1 MCDWAQG
8 QREVWL
14 RSRLTPMVLV
24 TLLFSG
30 CVDDT
35 KGVVDSVGA
44 ETAPGLAGA
53 WVHTDRDGTRTRL
66 HVKDLGD
73 RYAVTRQE
81 GNRKA
86 EVYERVDTIPIKLAG
101 SDTYIASVVPQ
112 SGAKQRWLFV
122 IKPRADTLEVRTTSI
137 AEVKKVAARVG
148 VSVDINGR
156 LGPGVQLS
164 DALKLLT
171 ALAEED
177 FKGETL
183 YKRAGWFSESPAGA
197 VSLDSAEALIKQG
210 KGEDGLGLFVYMAN
224 RGHTIAQFRAAQMLA
239 NGSGGLKDAEL
250 ASWYYLSSY
259 RSGHSA
265 AAAALARHLEQTNS
279 VDPKHKEGPVF
290 WWAVAYELQG
300 NVARSKAEV
309 LKAAQRYC
317 QTRPALKKA
326 GCDPEKE
333 AQDALSSAYLD
344 LELDEME
351 EDSARSKAQQD

>member
-1 MCDWAQG
+1 MCEWVPG
-8 QREVWL
+8 QREAVM

-24 TLLFSG
+24 TLLISG

-53 WVHTDRDGTRTRL
+53 WVHTDGDGTRTRL

-73 RYAVTRQE
+73 RYAATWQR
-81 GNRKA
+81 GHRKA

-101 SDTYIASVVPQ
+101 SDAYIASVASKV
-112 SGAKQRWLFV
+112 GAKQRWLFV
-122 IKPRADTLEVRTTSI
+122 IKPRADTLEVRTTST
-137 AEVKKVAARVG
+137 AEVRKVAARVG
-148 VSVDINGR
+148 VPVDINGR
-156 LGPGVQLS
+156 LGSGVKRS

-183 YKRAGWFSESPAGA
+183 YKRAGWFSESPGGA

-210 KGEDGLGLFVYMAN
+210 RGKDGLGLFVYMAN

-239 NGSGGLKDAEL
+239 NGSGGLKDAQL

-259 RSGHSA
+259 RSGHDP

-290 WWAVAYELQG
+290 WWAMAFERQG
-300 NVARSKAEV
+300 DDARSKSEV
-309 LKAAQRYC
+309 LKAARRYC
-317 QTRPALKKA
+317 QTRPSVEKA
-326 GCDPEKE
+326 RCDPEKE
-333 AQDALSSAYLD
+333 AQVALSSAYLD
-344 LELDEME
+344 NELQQME
-351 EDSARSKAQQD
+351 EDSARFKADQD